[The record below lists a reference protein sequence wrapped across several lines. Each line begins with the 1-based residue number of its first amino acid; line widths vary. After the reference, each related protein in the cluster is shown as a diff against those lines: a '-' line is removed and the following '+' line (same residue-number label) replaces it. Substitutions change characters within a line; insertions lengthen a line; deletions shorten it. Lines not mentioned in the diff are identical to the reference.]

1 MRPTSAAMCKG
12 VRSSD
17 YSDCDNN
24 VRIVFSKRGANAAH
38 VDLLSSFGV
47 KFSAKRTFNLTF

>member
-1 MRPTSAAMCKG
+1 MRPSSAAMSKG
-12 VRSSD
+12 D

-24 VRIVFSKRGANAAH
+24 VRIVFPKRGANAAH

-47 KFSAKRTFNLTF
+47 KFSAIRTFNLTF